1 MINNEVLAIIC
12 PAFVACLI
20 IILTH
25 APLGIEVIKRG
36 IIFIDL
42 AVAQIAGLGIIFTNI
57 ILHKPNIF
65 ITQIIALSFAI
76 IAGFIFRKIE
86 ISIPKQLEA
95 IIGTAFIFSSS
106 LAILLLANNPH
117 GSKEMLDILS
127 GEILFITWKKIF
139 YHAPIYLFILSLWLL
154 KPAVRKGLSFY
165 LLFALA
171 ITSSVQLVGVYVV
184 FASLILPALASLNYK
199 NSYISAWII
208 GTISIIVGILLSIC
222 LDKPAG
228 PILVLSF
235 VLVTILCFL
244 LKKIIPLNRI

>member
-1 MINNEVLAIIC
+1 MISNDILAIIC
-12 PAFVACLI
+12 PAFIACLI
-20 IILTH
+20 IIFTH

-57 ILHKPNIF
+57 IIHKPSIF
-65 ITQIIALSFAI
+65 ITQIIALCFAI
-76 IAGFIFRKIE
+76 IAGLFFRKIE
-86 ISIPKQLEA
+86 IIIPKQLEA

-117 GSKEMLDILS
+117 GSKEMMDILS

-139 YHAPIYLFILSLWLL
+139 YHAPIYLFILTIWLL
-154 KPAVRKGLSFY
+154 KPIVRKGLSFY

-184 FASLILPALASLNYK
+184 FASLILPALASLNFQ
-199 NSYISAWII
+199 NSYISAWVV
-208 GTISIIVGILLSIC
+208 GTVSVLLGILISVGI
-222 LDKPAG
+222 DKPAG
-228 PILVLSF
+228 PILVLCF
-235 VLVTILCFL
+235 VLVTLLCFL
-244 LKKIIPLNRI
+244 IKKFHSLKKI

>member
-1 MINNEVLAIIC
+1 M
-12 PAFVACLI
+12 
-20 IILTH
+20 
-25 APLGIEVIKRG
+25 
-36 IIFIDL
+36 
-42 AVAQIAGLGIIFTNI
+42 
-57 ILHKPNIF
+57 
-65 ITQIIALSFAI
+65 
-76 IAGFIFRKIE
+76 
-86 ISIPKQLEA
+86 
-95 IIGTAFIFSSS
+95 
-106 LAILLLANNPH
+106 
-117 GSKEMLDILS
+117 
-127 GEILFITWKKIF
+127 
-139 YHAPIYLFILSLWLL
+139 
-154 KPAVRKGLSFY
+154 RKGLSFY

>member
-1 MINNEVLAIIC
+1 MINNDILAIIC
-12 PAFVACLI
+12 PAFIACLI

-42 AVAQIAGLGIIFTNI
+42 AVAQIAGLGIIITNI
-57 ILHKPNIF
+57 IIHKPSIF

-76 IAGFIFRKIE
+76 IAGLFFRKIE
-86 ISIPKQLEA
+86 VTLPKQLEA
-95 IIGTAFIFSSS
+95 IIGTTFIFSSS

-117 GSKEMLDILS
+117 GSKEILDILS
-127 GEILFITWKKIF
+127 GEILFITWKKIL
-139 YHAPIYLFILSLWLL
+139 YHTPIYLFILSLWLL

-171 ITSSVQLVGVYVV
+171 ITSSVQLIGVYLV
-184 FASLILPALASLNYK
+184 FASLILPALASLNFKY
-199 NSYISAWII
+199 SYVSAWVI
-208 GTISIIVGILLSIC
+208 GIISIVIGILISVIT
-222 LDKPAG
+222 DKPTG
-228 PILVLSF
+228 PTLVLSF

-244 LKKIIPLNRI
+244 IKKFTSLKKM